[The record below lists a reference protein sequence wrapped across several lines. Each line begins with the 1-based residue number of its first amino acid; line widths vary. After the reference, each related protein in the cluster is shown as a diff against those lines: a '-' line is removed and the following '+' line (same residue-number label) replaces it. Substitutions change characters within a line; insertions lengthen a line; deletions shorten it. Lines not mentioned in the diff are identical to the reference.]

1 MNGVRERV
9 IALCGGIGGAK
20 LARGLYQ
27 LLGPDLTVVV
37 NTGDDFEHLGLM
49 ISPDVDTV
57 LYTLADLND
66 AERGWGR
73 AGETWNFMSALAEVG
88 GETWFQLGDR
98 DLALHVERT
107 RRLREGQSLTRTIAD
122 VGRRFGIT
130 AEMLPMCDDPVRT
143 IVLTDEGPLPFQ
155 KYFVGLRCSPKVRAI
170 RFEGADTASVSPEV
184 VAAFERRDLA
194 AIVICP
200 SNPYLSVDPIL
211 ALPGMRELL
220 QRSEVPVIAVS
231 PIIGGAA
238 IKGPTT
244 KIMAELSIEATNRS
258 IASHYDGLIDGL
270 IIDGSDAADGDR
282 LALATL
288 ATATLMNTLDDRVNL
303 ARDVLAFARTLASSK
318 QRPGREYGVG

>member
-1 MNGVRERV
+1 VTDKRV

-20 LARGLYQ
+20 LARGLYEV
-27 LLGPDLTVVV
+27 LGPDLTVIV

-73 AGETWNFMSALAEVG
+73 ANETWNFMSALAEVG

-98 DLALHVERT
+98 DLALHIERT
-107 RRLREGQSLTRTIAD
+107 RRLKAGQSLTRVVTDFAQ
-122 VGRRFGIT
+122 RFGIS
-130 AEMLPMCDDPVRT
+130 ANILPMSDDAVRT
-143 IVLTDEGPLPFQ
+143 IVVTEEGPLPFQ
-155 KYFVGLRCSPKVRAI
+155 KYFVGLRCAPVVRAI
-170 RFEGADTASVSPEV
+170 DFASARMARVSPDIA
-184 VAAFERRDLA
+184 AAFGQRDLA

-211 ALPGMRELL
+211 AVHGMRELL
-220 QRSEVPVIAVS
+220 QQAQAPVIAVS

-244 KIMAELSIEATNRS
+244 KIMAELQIEATNES
-258 IASHYDGLIDGL
+258 IARHYAGVVDALVIDRL
-270 IIDGSDAADGDR
+270 DAADIAS
-282 LALATL
+282 LSLPAL
-288 ATATLMNTLDDRVNL
+288 ATATLMNTLEDRVAL
-303 ARDVLAFARTLASSK
+303 ARDVLDFARELASSLK
-318 QRPGREYGVG
+318 PARRVYGVV